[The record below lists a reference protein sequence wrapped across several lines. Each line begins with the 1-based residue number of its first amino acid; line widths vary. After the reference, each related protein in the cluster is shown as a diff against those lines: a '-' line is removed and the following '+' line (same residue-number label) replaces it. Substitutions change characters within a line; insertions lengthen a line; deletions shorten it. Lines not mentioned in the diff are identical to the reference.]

1 MSQYGGDKCVCVF
14 ALGYD
19 IWLCRIRRLHGS
31 VLIEPDST
39 FDEEYVHENCDEVK
53 VVSIS

>member
-19 IWLCRIRRLHGS
+19 IWFCRIRRLHGS
-31 VLIEPDST
+31 VLVEPDST
-39 FDEEYVHENCDEVK
+39 FDEEYVHENWDEVK